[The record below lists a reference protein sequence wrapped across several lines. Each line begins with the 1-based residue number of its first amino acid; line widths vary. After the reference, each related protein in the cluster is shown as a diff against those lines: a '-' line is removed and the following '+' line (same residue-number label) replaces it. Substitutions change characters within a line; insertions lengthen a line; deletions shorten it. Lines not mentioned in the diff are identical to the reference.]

1 MACALVLLCSMGQ
14 VDNTHSTTVR
24 TVYAGVFP
32 TRHTDTLLAFADV
45 LRYPRTL
52 RSERTGGVPTDG
64 NRRESM
70 AGALDGIRVID
81 FGQWLAGPPDRST
94 PG

>member
-32 TRHTDTLLAFADV
+32 TRHTE
-45 LRYPRTL
+45 YPACVCRRPTIPSHSDK
-52 RSERTGGVPTDG
+52 REGQVECPPMETG
-64 NRRESM
+64 EK
-70 AGALDGIRVID
+70 A
-81 FGQWLAGPPDRST
+81 WLGLWTASG
-94 PG
+94 